1 VSIRSIRENPCP
13 SPSIGEGEIVFALEN
28 LVKIGDLCIIGVA
41 NRLGAPLTPAVRIFI
56 ACQGDGMAGNTQ
68 EMSYVPVSG
77 QEVQDEMDET
87 FCDPG
92 SGLESRL

>member
-1 VSIRSIRENPCP
+1 MRIRVLPHLLAKGRLFS
-13 SPSIGEGEIVFALEN
+13 LEN

-77 QEVQDEMDET
+77 
-87 FCDPG
+87 G
-92 SGLESRL
+92 AG

>member
-1 VSIRSIRENPCP
+1 MSIRSIRENPCP
-13 SPSIGEGEIVFALEN
+13 CPSIGEGEVVFALREN

-77 QEVQDEMDET
+77 
-87 FCDPG
+87 G
-92 SGLESRL
+92 AG